1 MSDIVISGL
10 DAVVTKFRTLS
21 LYNSTTE
28 AKVEEVVR
36 KVLGEVRRSM
46 QDAARGVMDSDPRSA
61 YKAVRSM
68 VYRRVLGGN
77 VSILDGRRGRGV
89 LTIYEPP
96 RRLRP
101 GQWGGNRRVRSE
113 RTARLMSYQ
122 GRDRAFI
129 LRFIN
134 NGTKGRNTRYG
145 FRGAITGR
153 DWFGQRSQNEM
164 EAASVRICQMIDKY
178 LAQVAGV

>member
-21 LYNSTTE
+21 LNNTITE

-46 QDAARGVMDSDPRSA
+46 QDAARGVMQSDPRSA

-77 VSILDGRRGRGV
+77 VSILDGRRRGGV
-89 LTIYEPP
+89 LSVYEPP
-96 RRLRP
+96 RKLRP

-129 LRFIN
+129 LRFLN
-134 NGTKGRNTRYG
+134 NGTSGRSTRYG
-145 FRGAITGR
+145 YRGAITGR
-153 DWFGQRSQNEM
+153 DWFGKRSQKEM

-178 LAQVAGV
+178 LAQVVGV